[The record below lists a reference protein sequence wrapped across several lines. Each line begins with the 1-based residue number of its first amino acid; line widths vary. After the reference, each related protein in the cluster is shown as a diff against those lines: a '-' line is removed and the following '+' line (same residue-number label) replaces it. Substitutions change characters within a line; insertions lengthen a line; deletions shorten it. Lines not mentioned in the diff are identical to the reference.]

1 MSYVSTTERRA
12 SAGSAP
18 AIVSAV
24 VRSRRFLA
32 QAVAMVAFCGL
43 STALTAGD
51 RQPKSPWD
59 LKLFRFEFDN
69 DTFLGSDDAFTA
81 GWSFQVHSRVM
92 DRWNPAFAGWIG
104 KLPGLGDDGQGRRV
118 ARWAFALSQIILT
131 PEDISIAAPQPNDT
145 PWAGILGASGTWSSY
160 DNKRL
165 GAMQLYLGC
174 MGPCSQAEHVQK
186 FVHEDLGFGETPEGW
201 ANQLS
206 NKTLVNL
213 NYEYRH
219 KLYVVEEAAYLPG
232 RFATDLAL
240 GSEAAV
246 GNLTTRLNGEVEF
259 RFGWGLPM
267 GFTKNPDPA
276 GIGMVLDPV
285 YFDPEKPLT
294 NLKGWRFYFNLTG
307 RYAWITYLAP
317 AEGGPTEN
325 GGNHPALDSYPG
337 AKQGLLGVHLTR
349 VPFSVH
355 LTYYRY
361 FGSLPSGLNGGLD
374 WVNFSFEYRF

>member
-1 MSYVSTTERRA
+1 MNYDSTTERRA
-12 SAGSAP
+12 SAGSAL
-18 AIVSAV
+18 AILSAV
-24 VRSRRFLA
+24 VRSRRSLVW
-32 QAVAMVAFCGL
+32 AVAIVAFCGL
-43 STALTAGD
+43 STALAAGD

-206 NKTLVNL
+206 NK
-213 NYEYRH
+213 
-219 KLYVVEEAAYLPG
+219 
-232 RFATDLAL
+232 
-240 GSEAAV
+240 
-246 GNLTTRLNGEVEF
+246 
-259 RFGWGLPM
+259 
-267 GFTKNPDPA
+267 
-276 GIGMVLDPV
+276 
-285 YFDPEKPLT
+285 PLT

-325 GGNHPALDSYPG
+325 GGTHPALDSYPG
-337 AKQGLLGVHLTR
+337 AKQGLLGVHLPR
-349 VPFSVH
+349 APFSVH